1 MASMEEHA
9 QKLEFRAVLVSLII
23 SSFAFVA
30 ALFWRDAIKALI
42 DELVPEGQGII
53 YSLGVALIA
62 TVIAVIAIFIISKI
76 LLKEEGEK
84 KQ

>member
-1 MASMEEHA
+1 MASIEEHA
-9 QKLEFRAVLVSLII
+9 QKLEFRAVILSLIV

-42 DELVPEGQGII
+42 DELVPEGQGVL
-53 YSLGVALIA
+53 YSLGVAFI
-62 TVIAVIAIFIISKI
+62 TTIIAVIAIFLVSRL
-76 LLKEEGEK
+76 LLKKEGEK